1 MRTPQT
7 IKTLLNQS
15 KGMSFF
21 DKCAYINTL
30 KITLNEVRQINVKSL
45 RKLFPIKLSD
55 LSFIV
60 VNTPK
65 ELDGYFE
72 ITTVHN
78 NSAFD
83 YGFMLTEPENM
94 LDEMM
99 SVTSE
104 PPSEYN
110 PLTYQYGLR

>member
-7 IKTLLNQS
+7 IKTLLSKS

-30 KITLNEVRQINVKSL
+30 KITLNEVRQLNVKSL
-45 RKLFPIKLSD
+45 RKLLPIKLGD

-60 VNTPK
+60 LNTPK
-65 ELDGYFE
+65 ELDGFFE

-78 NSAFD
+78 NSPFD
-83 YGFMLTEPENM
+83 YGFLLTEPENM
-94 LDEMM
+94 NDEMM
-99 SVTSE
+99 SINSE
-104 PPSEYN
+104 PPTKYN

>member
-7 IKTLLNQS
+7 IKTLLSKS

-21 DKCAYINTL
+21 NKCAYINTL
-30 KITLNEVRQINVKSL
+30 KITLNEVRQLKVKTL
-45 RKLFPIKLSD
+45 IDLFPIELDD
-55 LSFIV
+55 LSFFV
-60 VNTPK
+60 LNTPI

-78 NSAFD
+78 NSVFD
-83 YGFMLTEPENM
+83 FGFLLTQTEN
-94 LDEMM
+94 LNDEMM
-99 SVTSE
+99 SITSK
-104 PPSEYN
+104 PPTLYN